1 MEEYLTIIFRT
12 VFLYVFILIIF
23 RLMGKR
29 EVGELS
35 VIDLVVSIL
44 MAEVAAFA
52 LDDFES
58 PLFKVILPII
68 ILFFIQI
75 ITAYISLKN
84 KRFRDLVDGDPVL
97 LIRDGVILESEMR
110 KQRYN
115 LDDLCQQLR
124 ENGNASVTDIAY
136 AYLEPSGNLSVYQKD
151 EKAFVYPLIIDGDI
165 QDRHLKVLHKD
176 TDWLMAELAKNNIT
190 DSNTVFF
197 CVWEEDRLHIQL
209 KES

>member
-1 MEEYLTIIFRT
+1 MEEYFTIIFRT
-12 VFLYVFILIIF
+12 CFLYVFILIIF

-58 PLFKVILPII
+58 PLFNVILPII

-84 KRFRDLVDGDPVL
+84 K
-97 LIRDGVILESEMR
+97 
-110 KQRYN
+110 N
-115 LDDLCQQLR
+115 
-124 ENGNASVTDIAY
+124 SVT
-136 AYLEPSGNLSVYQKD
+136 
-151 EKAFVYPLIIDGDI
+151 
-165 QDRHLKVLHKD
+165 
-176 TDWLMAELAKNNIT
+176 
-190 DSNTVFF
+190 
-197 CVWEEDRLHIQL
+197 
-209 KES
+209 

>member
-12 VFLYVFILIIF
+12 CFLYVFILIIF

-58 PLFKVILPII
+58 PLFSVILPII

-75 ITAYISLKN
+75 TTAYISLKS
-84 KRFRDLVDGDPVL
+84 KKFRDLVDGDPVL

-165 QDRHLKVLHKD
+165 QDRHLQVLHKD
-176 TDWLMAELAKNNIT
+176 VDWLMAELAKNNIT

>member
-84 KRFRDLVDGDPVL
+84 KKFRDLVDGDPVL

-176 TDWLMAELAKNNIT
+176 TDWLMTELAKNNIT

>member
-1 MEEYLTIIFRT
+1 
-12 VFLYVFILIIF
+12 
-23 RLMGKR
+23 MGKR

>member
-1 MEEYLTIIFRT
+1 MEEYLTIILRT
-12 VFLYVFILIIF
+12 CFLYVFILIIF

-58 PLFKVILPII
+58 PLFNVILPII

-75 ITAYISLKN
+75 TTAYISLKS
-84 KRFRDLVDGDPVL
+84 KKFRDLVDGDPVL

-176 TDWLMAELAKNNIT
+176 VDWLMAELAKNNIT

>member
-1 MEEYLTIIFRT
+1 MEDYLMIIFRT
-12 VFLYVFILIIF
+12 CFLYVFILIIF

-58 PLFKVILPII
+58 PLFNVILPII

-75 ITAYISLKN
+75 TSAYFSLKS
-84 KRFRDLVDGDPVL
+84 KKFRDLVDGDPVL
-97 LIRDGVILESEMR
+97 LIRDGVLLESEMR

-124 ENGNASVTDIAY
+124 ENGTASVTDIAY
-136 AYLEPSGNLSVYQKD
+136 AYLEPSGNLSVYKKD
-151 EKAFVYPLIIDGDI
+151 EKAFVYPLITDGDI
-165 QDRHLKVLHKD
+165 QDRHLKILHKD
-176 TDWLMAELAKNNIT
+176 IDWLMAELAKNNIQ

-197 CVWEEDRLHIQL
+197 CVWEDNRLHIQL
-209 KES
+209 KEN

>member
-12 VFLYVFILIIF
+12 CFLYVFILIIF

-58 PLFKVILPII
+58 PLFSVILPII

-75 ITAYISLKN
+75 TTAYISLKS
-84 KRFRDLVDGDPVL
+84 KKFRDLVDGDPVL

-165 QDRHLKVLHKD
+165 QDRHLQVLHKD
-176 TDWLMAELAKNNIT
+176 TDWLIAELAKNNIT